1 MIPKNLKHKPIVSVD
16 NYNSLDGHYVYT
28 GSDVE
33 YLSIGYAQFD
43 NTNPDELTAKVLR
56 YDSQNGR
63 WCRQSEELPLHRCV
77 DLCNLIVQSIMK
89 AKGVNFSHVQTK
101 IVPDFEDSDTD
112 SLEDIRK
119 FYDRLNT
126 SKPGETYNQLRE
138 KLRELRNLINVLNP

>member
-1 MIPKNLKHKPIVSVD
+1 MVPKHLNHKPIVSVD
-16 NYNSLDGHYVYT
+16 NYKSLDGHYVYT

-56 YDSQNGR
+56 RHDDR

-89 AKGVNFSHVQTK
+89 VKGINYSHVQTK
-101 IVPDFEDSDTD
+101 IVPDFSVSN
-112 SLEDIRK
+112 SLEDIKK
-119 FYDRLNT
+119 FYDRLDS
-126 SKPGETYNQLRE
+126 SKSGETFNQLRE
-138 KLRELRNLINVLNP
+138 KLRELRVLIDILNP